1 MKTATLLLITC
12 LPLAAQELEKPI
24 VARRLEIQTLTE
36 DWAARQKLLA
46 TWREVEGEISKVDS
60 KGWCEFEGV
69 VEQHHS
75 PTTIRVRG
83 RYRERWTGDDFEGVF
98 IVVNFPFTVADGD
111 AIGTTHLYLAKPTG
125 VYNYTSIMGGPR
137 QLRKL
142 DYGAT
147 VPAPPAR
154 ELTPQE
160 KELARA
166 AAEKAQA
173 VRDLQAQE
181 SDARLLKF
189 QRDQAEK
196 GMPSA
201 QLALGMRYLKG
212 DGVEKDE
219 AAARAW
225 LQKAAAQ
232 NDPVAKRALANLGGT
247 R

>member
-1 MKTATLLLITC
+1 MKAITALLACAVTTAA
-12 LPLAAQELEKPI
+12 LA
-24 VARRLEIQTLTE
+24 E
-36 DWAARQKLLA
+36 DWELRQKTLD
-46 TWREVEGEISKVDS
+46 TWREVDGTVEQLRSAD
-60 KGWCEFEGV
+60 GWCEFSGV
-69 VEQHHS
+69 IEQHHDA
-75 PTTIRVRG
+75 TTVRIRGTFRDRSEGRG
-83 RYRERWTGDDFEGVF
+83 YAGEFV
-98 IVVNFPFTVADGD
+98 VVNFPFTVADDDFVGRGQPLW
-111 AIGTTHLYLAKPTG
+111 AKKAGLYT
-125 VYNYTSIMGGPR
+125 YNSVLGGPR
-137 QLRKL
+137 MLHKL
-142 DYGAT
+142 DYGKP
-147 VPAPPAR
+147 VSGPKPR

-173 VRDLQAQE
+173 VRDLQAKE
-181 SDARLLKF
+181 SDVRLLKF